1 MQPVSGL
8 FFDFRLLLF
17 QLLDDTA
24 LLYGAPDGQRVVHG
38 GFLTAVDTE
47 TGKGT
52 CRDVLCGIGYD
63 LPVEC
68 RGGGFP
74 FPDDGQAER
83 RDKVLAIG
91 IGVYL
96 VQEVPRPSPGE
107 VVTRSWI
114 SRSRSLNFSMRSSC
128 PVAMILVMSLI
139 SLMGCQ
145 HAAAC
150 LPSGRCMP
158 HGDAG
163 LRIARPRACPPCAL

>member
-8 FFDFRLLLF
+8 FFDFRLLFF

-47 TGKGT
+47 TGKRT
-52 CRDVLCGIGYD
+52 CRDVLCGIGYN

-83 RDKVLAIG
+83 RDKVLAVG
-91 IGVYL
+91 IGVYF

-107 VVTRSWI
+107 VVI
-114 SRSRSLNFSMRSSC
+114 
-128 PVAMILVMSLI
+128 PVVYEPESFF
-139 SLMGCQ
+139 
-145 HAAAC
+145 
-150 LPSGRCMP
+150 
-158 HGDAG
+158 
-163 LRIARPRACPPCAL
+163 

>member
-17 QLLDDTA
+17 QLLDDAA
-24 LLYGAPDGQRVVHG
+24 LLYGAPDGQRVVYG

-74 FPDDGQAER
+74 FPDDGQEFDFILNEKRKCYTSIYPFKILSSHRFER
-83 RDKVLAIG
+83 
-91 IGVYL
+91 VY
-96 VQEVPRPSPGE
+96 
-107 VVTRSWI
+107 
-114 SRSRSLNFSMRSSC
+114 F
-128 PVAMILVMSLI
+128 
-139 SLMGCQ
+139 
-145 HAAAC
+145 
-150 LPSGRCMP
+150 
-158 HGDAG
+158 
-163 LRIARPRACPPCAL
+163 